1 MGIIGVFTVEKVKV
15 FSADHPEMWWI
26 ALVIMLVSIITLAC
40 CEGVRRKTPHN
51 FIFLG
56 LFTLAEGLMLGTITA
71 RYDIDEVMMAVG
83 ACAAITLGLTIFA
96 FQTKID
102 FTAMG
107 GVLLA
112 VLICFIIFG
121 FIAAFFPASRTLNL
135 VYASIGCII
144 FSLYIVYDTQLMVGG
159 SHKYSLSPEE
169 YVFASLNLYL
179 DIINLFMYILAIFG
193 NRN

>member
-1 MGIIGVFTVEKVKV
+1 M
-15 FSADHPEMWWI
+15 
-26 ALVIMLVSIITLAC
+26 
-40 CEGVRRKTPHN
+40 RRKTPHN

-56 LFTLAEGLMLGTITA
+56 LFTLAEGFMLGTITA

-144 FSLYIVYDTQLMVGG
+144 FRLDMFLNRLEVYSIQNIFGRVLFEIFFDFIFLSIFPICSLYIVYDTQLMVGG

-179 DIINLFMYILAIFG
+179 DIVNLFMYLLAIFG